1 MIKRL
6 LITALLS
13 GCLAGCTYFPG
24 PRAGYNRHTGRA
36 EGGESGSFKGYSEKG
51 IVSYY
56 GKEFH
61 GKKTAN
67 GEIFDQRAMTAAH
80 KTLPF
85 NCRVKVLDLETGNS
99 IVVRIND
106 RGPFAKGRILDLS
119 QGAASKLGMIEK
131 GTAKAVIKVL

>member
-1 MIKRL
+1 
-6 LITALLS
+6 
-13 GCLAGCTYFPG
+13 
-24 PRAGYNRHTGRA
+24 
-36 EGGESGSFKGYSEKG
+36 
-51 IVSYY
+51 
-56 GKEFH
+56 
-61 GKKTAN
+61 
-67 GEIFDQRAMTAAH
+67 MTAAH

-99 IVVRIND
+99 IIVRIND